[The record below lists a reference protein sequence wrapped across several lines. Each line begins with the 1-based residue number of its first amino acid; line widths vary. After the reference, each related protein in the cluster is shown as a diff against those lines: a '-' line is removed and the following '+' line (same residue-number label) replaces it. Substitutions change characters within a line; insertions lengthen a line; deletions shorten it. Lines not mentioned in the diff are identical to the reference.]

1 MSKADINQSIE
12 ALRAELDQ
20 IATTDL
26 AAKDKLLALITD
38 VERQVQG
45 SDQEPDNERHRKAT
59 LQELPALIEQFE
71 ADHPRVTNTLGRLL
85 NTLSGMGI

>member
-12 ALRAELDQ
+12 ALRAELDT

-26 AAKDKLLALITD
+26 TAKDKLLALITD
-38 VERQVQG
+38 VERQL
-45 SDQEPDNERHRKAT
+45 QEPDQGADSEGDRKAT
-59 LQELPALIEQFE
+59 LQQLPGLIEQFE
-71 ADHPRVTNTLGRLL
+71 AEHPKVTNTLGRLL

>member
-1 MSKADINQSIE
+1 MSKEDLNQSIE

-26 AAKDKLLALITD
+26 AAKNKLLALITD
-38 VERQVQG
+38 IERQVQ
-45 SDQEPDNERHRKAT
+45 EPDREEHRQTT
-59 LQELPALIEQFE
+59 LQQLPALIEQLE
-71 ADHPRVTNTLGRLL
+71 ADHPKVTNVLGRML

>member
-1 MSKADINQSIE
+1 MSKSDINQSIE

-38 VERQVQG
+38 VERQVQ
-45 SDQEPDNERHRKAT
+45 SPDDESRRKAT
-59 LQELPALIEQFE
+59 LQQLPALIEQFE
-71 ADHPRVTNTLGRLL
+71 ADHPKVTNTLGRLL
-85 NTLSGMGI
+85 NTLSSMGI

>member
-1 MSKADINQSIE
+1 MSKADINQSLE

-20 IATTDL
+20 MTSTDL
-26 AAKDKLLALITD
+26 DAKDKLLALITD

-45 SDQEPDNERHRKAT
+45 SDEQERKAT
-59 LQELPALIEQFE
+59 LQQLPGLIEQFE
-71 ADHPRVTNTLGRLL
+71 AEHPKVTNTLGRLL